1 MSCQPQ
7 DSPASARSDS
17 SQSSPA
23 MLREIYE
30 QPQALRETIQRNV
43 EGGKIFP
50 SAAQSISSAFSGAS
64 KIIIA
69 ASGSS
74 RNAGLAGEIMIE
86 DLSGVAVDVE
96 YSSEYFLRSSRSAA
110 DSLVFVITQSGETA
124 DTIAAQREALRNGAN
139 TVAIS
144 NVAES
149 TIARE
154 ATARLITYAA
164 PEHAVPA
171 TKSFTAQLAMLY
183 LFALFLAQQRG
194 HIDSDFVQS
203 SLTRLARM
211 PGEIERELSSWDAQA
226 SKAARFVQNAKAF
239 LYLGRGVHYAIARE
253 GALKLKEVSYVQA
266 EGMPTGELRH
276 GPSALV
282 DEKLVVVALATQDAA
297 DCNSTLRFQKTL
309 SILEYV
315 KGCGG
320 RVIAVATEG
329 DSEVT
334 RVADEVIFV
343 PAAAELLLPILE
355 VVPLQLFAYHF
366 ATMNGCDVD
375 HPRHLVKAVVRE

>member
-1 MSCQPQ
+1 MSGQPQ
-7 DSPASARSDS
+7 DPPVDSRSGSSPGA
-17 SQSSPA
+17 PA

-30 QPQALRETIQRNV
+30 QPQALRETIRRNV
-43 EGGKIFP
+43 EGNKIFP
-50 SAAQSISSAFSGAS
+50 SAAQSIRSAFSGAR
-64 KIIIA
+64 KIVIA

-86 DLSGVAVDVE
+86 DMAGVAVDVE
-96 YSSEYFLRSSRSAA
+96 YSSEYSLRSSRAAA
-110 DSLVFVITQSGETA
+110 DSLVVAITQSGETA
-124 DTIAAQREALRNGAN
+124 DTIAAQREALRRGAK

-149 TIARE
+149 TVARE
-154 ATARLITYAA
+154 ASATLITYAA
-164 PEHAVPA
+164 PECAVPA

-183 LFALFLAQQRG
+183 LFALFLGHERG
-194 HIDSDFVQS
+194 RVDSDFVQS
-203 SLTRLARM
+203 SLARLARM
-211 PGEIERELSSWDAQA
+211 TGEIERELSAWDAQA
-226 SKAARFVQNAKAF
+226 AKAARFVQNAKAF
-239 LYLGRGVHYAIARE
+239 LYLGRGIHYAIARE

-282 DEKLVVVALATQDAA
+282 DEKLVVVALATRDAA
-297 DCNSTLRFQKTL
+297 DYDSTLRYQKTL
-309 SILEYV
+309 GVLEYV
-315 KGCGG
+315 KGFGG
-320 RVIAVATEG
+320 RVIAIATEG
-329 DSEVT
+329 ENEILQ
-334 RVADEVIFV
+334 VADHVIFV
-343 PAAAELLLPILE
+343 PPAAELLLPILE